1 MSDADAQAWIA
12 EHAGRIGALAADHL
26 KALVGVSSPS
36 GDVAAAEEA
45 VAVARLMLP
54 EDAAV
59 ERVPCSSPGH
69 APDLVARVSGTG
81 TKRLLLVGH
90 LDTVIPHTDHRPLV
104 TEGDRLV
111 GSGSVDMKGGD
122 VLALGVLRAL
132 AAGGE
137 GCPGFAEVALL
148 FVNDE
153 EWRVVPFT
161 HGERFAGFDACL
173 CFEAGQLGPD
183 REEAV
188 VVRRKGAGTVRVV
201 ATGREAH
208 SGSAPEKG
216 ANALLALAEAARAIA
231 AQADPDGPQH
241 LTAVPTI
248 LRSGDAFNVVPAA
261 GELLADLRA
270 TDAGAFDAVLAA
282 IPAEHGGA
290 TLDASLLR
298 KWPGMDAHTATEPV
312 IAHAADLLGAPVH
325 AGARGG
331 ASDASHLAQVIPV
344 TVDGLGPRGGGA
356 HAPHEF
362 VSAASLRPRAAVA
375 LALAAAALA

>member
-1 MSDADAQAWIA
+1 MESPWVA
-12 EHAGRIGALAADHL
+12 EQAGRIAAVAADHL
-26 KALVGVSSPS
+26 AALVGVSSPS
-36 GDVAAAEEA
+36 GDVAGAEEA
-45 VAVARLMLP
+45 VAVVRLMLP
-54 EDAAV
+54 GEARV

-69 APDLVARVSGTG
+69 APDLIARVTGTG
-81 TKRLLLVGH
+81 TGRLLLVGH
-90 LDTVIPHTDHRPLV
+90 LDTVVAHDDHRPLAV
-104 TEGDRLV
+104 EGDRLV

-132 AAGGE
+132 AAGGD
-137 GCPGFAEVALL
+137 GCPDFAEVALL
-148 FVNDE
+148 LVNDE
-153 EWRVVPFT
+153 EWRVVPFA

-183 REEAV
+183 GEEGV
-188 VVRRKGAGTVRVV
+188 VVRRKGAGTLKVT

-231 AQADPDGPQH
+231 ARTDPDGPDH

-248 LRSGDAFNVVPAA
+248 IRSGDAFNVVPAA

-270 TDAGAFDAVLAA
+270 DNAEAFDAVLAA
-282 IPAEHGGA
+282 VPAEHGGA
-290 TLDASLLR
+290 TLDAHLLR
-298 KWPGMDAHTATEPV
+298 RWPGMDARAATGPL
-312 IAHAADLLGAPVH
+312 IARACELLGAPLH

-344 TVDGLGPRGGGA
+344 AVDGLGPRGGGA
-356 HAPHEF
+356 HAPHEH
-362 VSAASLRPRAAVA
+362 VSAPSIRPRAAVA
-375 LALAAAALA
+375 LAMAAAALG